1 MGYRSY
7 VKGGFVFKTKE
18 QRDVFYAA
26 AVMAIREEYKS
37 EDADILQNDIRKFTC
52 ADLFGYRYE
61 YEDVKWYGGWVEL
74 FEALNELAIE
84 NGGAW
89 CFARLGEENDDI
101 EHEYGE
107 HDDFTDSEVY
117 DMFQPVTY
125 IQSEWDMVD
134 EA

>member
-26 AVMAIREEYKS
+26 AVMAVREEYKE
-37 EDADILQNDIRKFTC
+37 EDADTLENDLRKFTC
-52 ADLFGYRYE
+52 GELFGYRYE

-74 FEALNELAIE
+74 FGALNTIAIE
-84 NGGAW
+84 QGGAW
-89 CFARLGEENDDI
+89 CFVRTGENHDDI
-101 EHEYGE
+101 EYEY
-107 HDDFTDSEVY
+107 DDFDGDLDVY

-125 IQSEWDMVD
+125 IESEWNMVD

>member
-37 EDADILQNDIRKFTC
+37 EDADILQNDLRKFTC
-52 ADLFGYRYE
+52 GELFGYRYE
-61 YEDVKWYGGWVEL
+61 YEDVKWYGGWVEF
-74 FEALNELAIE
+74 FEALNTIAIE
-84 NGGAW
+84 QGGAW
-89 CFARLGEENDDI
+89 CFARTGENHDDI
-101 EHEYGE
+101 EYEY
-107 HDDFTDSEVY
+107 DDFDGDLDVY

-125 IQSEWDMVD
+125 IESDWNMVD